1 MSNFLSLHL
10 QGKKKHVCEICGH
23 AFSKRCNLQ
32 NHLRIHRG
40 ERPHACDLCSRSF
53 TTLGDLVRHSRTHSG
68 EKPYKCDKCSRSFA
82 DFGSH
87 RRHQRLHTNQ
97 NPHKCHVCS
106 RAFSRLDSYKNHMNT
121 HATRKPYVCEVC
133 RKDFAYRSTYKR
145 HLALHSGEKKFSC
158 DICGKRFFRQDYLAC
173 HKKTH
178 DKRTRTDSN
187 ASSDSEI
194 NITESELMLCPN
206 SEIER
211 NASFSVNDDLFPI
224 PILLSMAES
233 AVVNVNMCDG
243 TSCLDSSVVLAA
255 DNEIELGTSS
265 EIPTTHY
272 GVSIDLESSPEIPKS
287 PVTADGLACGNAAFK
302 SKRTK
307 GNNGIFVETS
317 KPQTDE
323 SNTSINSD
331 ETDDSFSLQSSP
343 GFRKMS
349 GLAINSCSRN
359 SSRKRTATKSISPY
373 RQDLNDLNLLYQ
385 VGIQESFNL

>member
-1 MSNFLSLHL
+1 
-10 QGKKKHVCEICGH
+10 
-23 AFSKRCNLQ
+23 
-32 NHLRIHRG
+32 
-40 ERPHACDLCSRSF
+40 
-53 TTLGDLVRHSRTHSG
+53 
-68 EKPYKCDKCSRSFA
+68 
-82 DFGSH
+82 
-87 RRHQRLHTNQ
+87 
-97 NPHKCHVCS
+97 
-106 RAFSRLDSYKNHMNT
+106 MNT
-121 HATRKPYVCEVC
+121 HATRKPFVCEVC
-133 RKDFAYRSTYKR
+133 NKDFAYRSTYKR

-158 DICGKRFFRQDYLAC
+158 DSCGKRFFRQDYLAY

-206 SEIER
+206 SEIDR

-233 AVVNVNMCDG
+233 AVVNVNMCDS
-243 TSCLDSSVVLAA
+243 TSCLDSSGVLAA

-287 PVTADGLACGNAAFK
+287 PATSGGLPSNVTFK

-307 GNNGIFVETS
+307 RNNGIFVETS
-317 KPQTDE
+317 KHQTDE

-331 ETDDSFSLQSSP
+331 ETDDSFSLRSSP

-349 GLAINSCSRN
+349 QGLAIDSCSGN
-359 SSRKRTATKSISPY
+359 SSCKRTATKSISPY
-373 RQDLNDLNLLYQ
+373 RQDLSDLNLLYQ